1 VNSLDRGVSSIYK
14 SVENVDSSFLNVDKE
29 NLMQPRLAVAGTCG
43 STGLLQGL
51 EAAKAKRPTADR
63 IQLPEV
69 YYRCTSGRTRGYCTY
84 LSSSTGTRSRS
95 CCRYCYTQPMTV
107 LPGELESQKKEII
120 DKLVEDD
127 LDVGKARLSTG
138 TGQGFVRENITY
150 MVTDNLE
157 VMPSTTIRS
166 IEVLNQLKV
175 ASLADLDTTDI
186 SVGITQVSFY
196 P

>member
-1 VNSLDRGVSSIYK
+1 
-14 SVENVDSSFLNVDKE
+14 
-29 NLMQPRLAVAGTCG
+29 
-43 STGLLQGL
+43 
-51 EAAKAKRPTADR
+51 
-63 IQLPEV
+63 
-69 YYRCTSGRTRGYCTY
+69 
-84 LSSSTGTRSRS
+84 
-95 CCRYCYTQPMTV
+95 MTV

>member
-1 VNSLDRGVSSIYK
+1 VKSLDRGVSSIYK

-166 IEVLNQLKV
+166 IQVLNQLKV
-175 ASLADLDTTDI
+175 ATLADLDTTDI